1 MKKILALVLAML
13 MILAAGSAI
22 AEQSDFEYIKAKGTL
37 VVGMT
42 LFPPMNYYDQATGEF
57 VGFDTELALAVGE
70 KLGVAVEF
78 VEIHRDHGLDAGI
91 ELGKLELHPFD
102 DQAVV
107 VRDEHFHCGTF
118 MAGCLRACH
127 VERGGARMAVTIFRA
142 RSGHQAASAMP
153 TA

>member
-1 MKKILALVLAML
+1 MTLG
-13 MILAAGSAI
+13 AGHGDVDQG
-22 AEQSDFEYIKAKGTL
+22 EVE
-37 VVGMT
+37 VVGMCG
-42 LFPPMNYYDQATGEF
+42 DG
-57 VGFDTELALAVGE
+57 
-70 KLGVAVEF
+70 AVEF